1 MKNNAFHKKK
11 KIIIISILQIKNK
24 KSSVRK
30 NKTMGEEIIE
40 ENQLESY
47 GKVLADLINLTK
59 LPLNLQDR
67 SLEKLRN

>member
-40 ENQLESY
+40 ENQLKSY